1 MRCSE
6 SLTTCTAPDMQRE
19 APAVRVLEALLFAEV
34 LRPLTARLGPLAD
47 VALNEATQHLFAHDL
62 VARR

>member
-1 MRCSE
+1 
-6 SLTTCTAPDMQRE
+6 MQRE
-19 APAVRVLEALLFAEV
+19 APTVRAFEALIFAEV
-34 LRPLTARLGPLAD
+34 LRPLAARLGPLAD